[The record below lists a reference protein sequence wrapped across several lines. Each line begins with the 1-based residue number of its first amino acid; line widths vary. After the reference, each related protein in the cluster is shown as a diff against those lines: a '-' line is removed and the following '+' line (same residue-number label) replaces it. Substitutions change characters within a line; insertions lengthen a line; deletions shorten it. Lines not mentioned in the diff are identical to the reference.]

1 MQFTS
6 NLTSANPVC
15 RPKHLT
21 GFLLQRKCNCGA
33 GTASL
38 SGVCEECDAKR
49 LQTKLTSGKSDD
61 AYEREADRVAQ
72 IVLNSTPL
80 AENAKALT
88 ISSTEQ
94 HPNAQVAGSKYG
106 LTPITDAALSSS
118 RTALDMVT
126 CPSSSLT
133 FGHDFSRVKVHSGHA
148 YMRRLDVAEIPA
160 VPQMADTSIQ
170 DSAQPSDDPHCL
182 HMRPGEGPDR
192 CEFTPKQQHALSF
205 VRYAA
210 LSLASQ
216 ALMNLGREDPYMAA
230 LAARIFHV
238 QAPDMDKIASTTS
251 QILINLRSKPIV
263 CGSCADE
270 DCYQAGVVAHVSD
283 DLSTVI
289 ICQRSFQTGPIQMR
303 RTLIHEAGHAAGV
316 DSSLTDVSEAYCP
329 ENSESC
335 LDPCSNLTGD
345 LSENVDAWARF
356 IECAAYSG

>member
-6 NLTSANPVC
+6 NLTSANPAC
-15 RPKHLT
+15 RPKPLT

-38 SGVCEECDAKR
+38 SSACEECGTKR

-61 AYEREADRVAQ
+61 ACEQKADQVAQ
-72 IVLNSTPL
+72 TVLNSTPPVT
-80 AENAKALT
+80 NAKAFT
-88 ISSTEQ
+88 ISSIVQ
-94 HPNAQVAGSKYG
+94 HSNAQVAGSKHG
-106 LTPITDAALSSS
+106 LTPIADTALSSS
-118 RTALDMVT
+118 RTALDMVA
-126 CPSSSLT
+126 CPFVEPH
-133 FGHDFSRVKVHSGHA
+133 FGHDFSHVKVHSGRA
-148 YMRRLDVAEIPA
+148 YMRRLDVAETPA
-160 VPQMADTSIQ
+160 MPQMADTSIQ

-182 HMRPGEGPDR
+182 HMRPGEGSDR
-192 CEFTPKQQHALSF
+192 CEFTPRQQHTLSF
-205 VRYAA
+205 VHYAA
-210 LSLASQ
+210 LSLTSQ
-216 ALMNLGREDPYMAA
+216 ALMNLGRGDPYMAA

-238 QAPDMDKIASTTS
+238 QSPDMEQIASTTS

-270 DCYQAGVVAHVSD
+270 NCYQAGVVAHVSN

-329 ENSESC
+329 ESSESC